1 MLQVQFEKYFLCKNL
16 TYHETVDLDLKVLN
30 YALGIGEMEKGI
42 KSKVI
47 DKDYQPKWREMSL
60 ENVKIEEVKNLL

>member
-1 MLQVQFEKYFLCKNL
+1 
-16 TYHETVDLDLKVLN
+16 
-30 YALGIGEMEKGI
+30 MEKRN

-60 ENVKIEEVKNLL
+60 ENVKIEEVKNLLGIEKTYKERKNI